1 MSSSVEAGTRR
12 APYAMTHREI
22 LEAMVGLLAALFTA
36 LLSTTIVSTALP
48 TIIGALEGSQT
59 AYAWVITAALLSNA
73 ASTPIWGK
81 FADLF
86 NKKLLV
92 QSAIVIFVVGSII
105 AGVAGNVPVLLVARV
120 IQGIGM
126 GGLTALAVA
135 IIGSIV
141 APRERGRYS
150 GYMGAVMAVSMSGG
164 PILGGIIVDSSLGW
178 RWCFFVCVPLAVI
191 ALVLLQRT
199 LRLPTERKDG
209 VSIDWLGAALLTG
222 GVSVLLIWVS
232 FAGKAGYYAWFSR
245 ESALYVAAGVLLLL
259 ATVWVESRAESPIIP
274 LPIITERTT
283 GLAIIAS
290 IAVGIGMFG
299 ATTFLGQYF
308 QTARGYSPTRAGVLT
323 IPLVLGMLVA
333 STGSGQLI
341 TRFGKWKGFVVAG
354 GALLVVGFGLLSTID
369 HATNLW
375 LVGTYITIVGLGV
388 GMMMQNL
395 VLAVQNTVSVH
406 SIGAASSSVAFF
418 RTFGGAIG
426 VSVLGSVL
434 ATRVSELS
442 AEGFAK
448 LGVQTRSPGGSNLN
462 LNALPTPIATIV
474 RAAYGDATG
483 RIFLIAAAATVVAL
497 VATALL
503 PNRPL
508 RRTIDIDPALDPTTK
523 KSPLQD
529 NPTATDGMAALDAE
543 LAVLAES
550 SWDENQ
556 LWEGAERVLSE
567 PEPVP
572 AASVGRHASVAQNGH
587 RVYQVDASSQ
597 AGLSTGGLPGSDF
610 DGGALGGRVHREDG
624 RPVPGA
630 VLTLIDQ
637 GGRQVARASS
647 AADGGYAIS
656 APEVGGYVL
665 IASAIGHQ
673 PAAVNVSVGPRPQRL
688 DVTLVGAGEL
698 SGVVRTAG
706 HGVPL
711 SGATVTL
718 TDLRG
723 EVVGAA
729 VTGVDGTY
737 VCHGVVS
744 GVYTLVAVAEHMR
757 PSATTLTVPDSGVL
771 RHDIELAAMAVLAG
785 SAWTDGGRAV
795 PDVLVSVFDA
805 AGEVT
810 AITRTDENGCY
821 VVTDLLEGQYTVIA
835 RGYPPVTG
843 QVTVSGGEV
852 AYDVRLGYGL
862 GDR

>member
-1 MSSSVEAGTRR
+1 
-12 APYAMTHREI
+12 
-22 LEAMVGLLAALFTA
+22 
-36 LLSTTIVSTALP
+36 
-48 TIIGALEGSQT
+48 
-59 AYAWVITAALLSNA
+59 
-73 ASTPIWGK
+73 
-81 FADLF
+81 
-86 NKKLLV
+86 
-92 QSAIVIFVVGSII
+92 
-105 AGVAGNVPVLLVARV
+105 
-120 IQGIGM
+120 
-126 GGLTALAVA
+126 
-135 IIGSIV
+135 
-141 APRERGRYS
+141 
-150 GYMGAVMAVSMSGG
+150 
-164 PILGGIIVDSSLGW
+164 
-178 RWCFFVCVPLAVI
+178 
-191 ALVLLQRT
+191 
-199 LRLPTERKDG
+199 
-209 VSIDWLGAALLTG
+209 
-222 GVSVLLIWVS
+222 
-232 FAGKAGYYAWFSR
+232 
-245 ESALYVAAGVLLLL
+245 
-259 ATVWVESRAESPIIP
+259 
-274 LPIITERTT
+274 
-283 GLAIIAS
+283 
-290 IAVGIGMFG
+290 
-299 ATTFLGQYF
+299 
-308 QTARGYSPTRAGVLT
+308 
-323 IPLVLGMLVA
+323 
-333 STGSGQLI
+333 
-341 TRFGKWKGFVVAG
+341 
-354 GALLVVGFGLLSTID
+354 
-369 HATNLW
+369 
-375 LVGTYITIVGLGV
+375 
-388 GMMMQNL
+388 
-395 VLAVQNTVSVH
+395 
-406 SIGAASSSVAFF
+406 
-418 RTFGGAIG
+418 
-426 VSVLGSVL
+426 
-434 ATRVSELS
+434 
-442 AEGFAK
+442 
-448 LGVQTRSPGGSNLN
+448 
-462 LNALPTPIATIV
+462 
-474 RAAYGDATG
+474 
-483 RIFLIAAAATVVAL
+483 
-497 VATALL
+497 
-503 PNRPL
+503 
-508 RRTIDIDPALDPTTK
+508 
-523 KSPLQD
+523 
-529 NPTATDGMAALDAE
+529 MAALDAE